1 MTASRGIVAIK
12 PGESGRKPMRSPA
25 ARLLLCL
32 AATGLAAGCSTA
44 SSTSSGPALSD
55 VDKSFL
61 RGITSYDQNR
71 DGAVTCDEWRAAA
84 AGLFAKANRSG
95 SGAMTDA
102 EFANLASTDR
112 TFLVANFKYYDAN
125 GDGKVDR
132 KEFVERPN
140 PAFGYADKDG
150 DCRLSEPELLTV
162 RNLSAPPA
170 DTAAPRRGVVGT
182 SAPSGSSAAPG
193 GISRY

>member
-1 MTASRGIVAIK
+1 
-12 PGESGRKPMRSPA
+12 MRAPA
-25 ARLLLCL
+25 ARLLFCL
-32 AATGLAAGCSTA
+32 AAASLAAGCSSA
-44 SSTSSGPALSD
+44 SSSSGPAISD

-61 RGITSYDQNR
+61 RGISSYDQNR
-71 DGAVTCDEWRAAA
+71 DGTVTCEEWRAAA
-84 AGLFAKANRSG
+84 GGLFGKANRSG
-95 SGAMTDA
+95 NGVMTEA
-102 EFANLASTDR
+102 EFANLAATDR

-140 PAFGYADKDG
+140 PAFGFADKDG
-150 DCRLSEPELLTV
+150 DCRLNEPELLTV
-162 RNLSAPPA
+162 RNLTAPPA

-182 SAPSGSSAAPG
+182 SSPTGSSAAPG